1 MLRRICLRPSWIRSR
16 VGIVCLVMLTLLLA
30 ASSCGAVMAFQ
41 TPMERADEKILL
53 SYQHKGK
60 FDYGTYIKH
69 VDIGE
74 KEFFYKIIESVEV
87 IFFYKFVPDKGW
99 SARQVASQVEV
110 SAILEAPLWEKTFTL
125 VDRATLSGG
134 FSIPFQLDLASIKEQ
149 FDIIDKEIGMVTYP
163 RQVTIEAKVRTRAE
177 TDQGRLDDTFVTS
190 AQIELS
196 GTTLKWRGGSN
207 QFKRGYID
215 ELGYAHVGRF
225 GYRVKLAPNSLYGA
239 ATLESIAEPDPPLPL
254 GPGSKQSAKD
264 VNSIDSIDF
273 TFSYGFESF
282 GRPPRN
288 LAEEVEVTGILE
300 NPGNWSDSI
309 VLLPRRNK
317 TGASFNTRFPLDLA
331 MLYERVEAADSEYGV
346 SGAKYDLK
354 IRAWVHTVG
363 ETDSKPINEVFTQDF
378 SLSLGKNTIEL
389 DKKLTQTK
397 QGAVTNTTWVTE
409 PGVMF
414 GRIGTGIASAAF
426 LFVLPALFVGYLRA
440 APPEPSAAEKEARQ
454 ARKKYK
460 GVVVSVRE
468 LPPAEASDT
477 TVELNS
483 LAELV
488 VVADGMGRPVFHKV
502 EEQRYIY
509 LVMDGNA
516 KYLYMNQDS

>member
-1 MLRRICLRPSWIRSR
+1 
-16 VGIVCLVMLTLLLA
+16 
-30 ASSCGAVMAFQ
+30 
-41 TPMERADEKILL
+41 
-53 SYQHKGK
+53 
-60 FDYGTYIKH
+60 
-69 VDIGE
+69 
-74 KEFFYKIIESVEV
+74 
-87 IFFYKFVPDKGW
+87 
-99 SARQVASQVEV
+99 
-110 SAILEAPLWEKTFTL
+110 
-125 VDRATLSGG
+125 
-134 FSIPFQLDLASIKEQ
+134 
-149 FDIIDKEIGMVTYP
+149 
-163 RQVTIEAKVRTRAE
+163 
-177 TDQGRLDDTFVTS
+177 
-190 AQIELS
+190 
-196 GTTLKWRGGSN
+196 
-207 QFKRGYID
+207 
-215 ELGYAHVGRF
+215 
-225 GYRVKLAPNSLYGA
+225 
-239 ATLESIAEPDPPLPL
+239 
-254 GPGSKQSAKD
+254 
-264 VNSIDSIDF
+264 
-273 TFSYGFESF
+273 
-282 GRPPRN
+282 
-288 LAEEVEVTGILE
+288 
-300 NPGNWSDSI
+300 
-309 VLLPRRNK
+309 
-317 TGASFNTRFPLDLA
+317 
-331 MLYERVEAADSEYGV
+331 MLYERAEAADSEYGV
-346 SGAKYDLK
+346 SGTQYGLK